1 MSRRIQIVLFV
12 FFILIGIRV
21 VLIYR
26 ERHAPVAP
34 ATAPVANPN
43 FSADDYVVPTQVHAY
58 DLKSA
63 KEALDGKT
71 VWVKAG
77 NQVYFY
83 PVSGGRVDFKHA
95 VGLLPPLDKLQ
106 ISDVIQA
113 TPPGAKAQ
121 EVAPGVRVREE
132 QVLAVF
138 HRAAEDKKIYAAP
151 IGGNHGGDYSL
162 YINET
167 FYFEDPH
174 QLYKHWPADMW
185 AAIDQHQAKQGMNE
199 LQVALALGIGVPQGS
214 AGEYGNRILQFDN
227 NGHPVKVTF
236 EHNRATSV
244 QNIAGS

>member
-1 MSRRIQIVLFV
+1 MSRRIQIILLIFIVLV
-12 FFILIGIRV
+12 GVRIY
-21 VLIYR
+21 LIYR
-26 ERHAPVAP
+26 ARNAP
-34 ATAPVANPN
+34 APTSNAPVANPN

-83 PVSGGRVDFKHA
+83 PYSGGHVDYRHSA
-95 VGLLPPLDKLQ
+95 VLLPPLQKLQ
-106 ISDVIQA
+106 ISNVVQA
-113 TPPGAKAQ
+113 TAPGTKA
-121 EVAPGVRVREE
+121 EAVAPGVRVRAE

-138 HRAAEDKKIYAAP
+138 RTDDDKKTYAAP
-151 IGGNHGGDYSL
+151 IGASHGGDYTL

-174 QLYKHWPADMW
+174 QLYKHWPTDVW
-185 AAIDQHQAKQGMNE
+185 RAIDQHQAKPGMNE

-214 AGEYGNRILQFDN
+214 GDYGNRTLQFDN

-236 EHNRATSV
+236 EHNHATNI
-244 QNIAGS
+244 QNAAGS